1 MVMRSRGH
9 INVRVPVMVMIVV
22 ILQQVSASYGRNVEN
37 GASGIWQ
44 KRRPAQDEWHD
55 PSPLDF
61 KKPVV
66 DPELLFQQLEEFDQF
81 GDPKVLDK
89 GYIWGPKPNSAQQLQ
104 KEQKKN
110 KLKDWLNRFHQ
121 NEVLDGA
128 RGNQEIDDL
137 ITGPVMK
144 NFNEKTDKS
153 SQQLEQRHRQMEA
166 FQNAAADL
174 AFDRM
179 INIQKEQGKG
189 AKTVFLPL
197 YPSAKP
203 SLARPSLV
211 KIAPAKPLNGKIH
224 LASKAKCQKPL
235 PSSPV
240 TPRPSTCPA
249 TTFRPP
255 TTRHTKMS
263 SPKPLAP
270 PSRPKCK
277 HRKGKKKSKKLGTS
291 SANSLEKRILALK
304 QHALSILK
312 NLNFLEMELLSQSP
326 DICPRHQSH
335 QGPIP
340 KKKTKTGERLDRPTQ
355 PSLTQSKLHRGF
367 FFGIRPASTKER
379 LADLAASREEELRL
393 QVKVWREHLQHLM
406 ARKRPFPKAKR
417 FEAAPAAAAR
427 LEPVADTQLNLNSQP
442 TPSSA
447 AQSDYSPTVRMPEAS
462 DKKFAD
468 QNYELN
474 SNNRNL
480 ARRKKKKRK
489 KKRKMVALL
498 ADDTPMRS

>member
-1 MVMRSRGH
+1 MVTRSRGH
-9 INVRVPVMVMIVV
+9 INVRVPLMVMVMIVAN
-22 ILQQVSASYGRNVEN
+22 LRQVSASYGRNVEN

-44 KRRPAQDEWHD
+44 KRRPDQDEWLD
-55 PSPLDF
+55 PSSLDL

-66 DPELLFQQLEEFDQF
+66 DPELLFQQQEEFDQF
-81 GDPKVLDK
+81 GDAKVLDK
-89 GYIWGPKPNSAQQLQ
+89 GYIWGLKPNPAQQLQ

-110 KLKDWLNRFHQ
+110 KLKDWLNRFHE

-128 RGNQEIDDL
+128 RGNQEIGDL

-144 NFNEKTDKS
+144 DFNEKKDES

-166 FQNAAADL
+166 FKNAAADL

-203 SLARPSLV
+203 SLV
-211 KIAPAKPLNGKIH
+211 KIAPAKPLNRKIN
-224 LASKAKCQKPL
+224 LPSKAKCQKPL

-240 TPRPSTCPA
+240 TSRPSNCPA

-277 HRKGKKKSKKLGTS
+277 HRKGKKKPKKLSTS
-291 SANSLEKRILALK
+291 SAKSIEKRILALK

-312 NLNFLEMELLSQSP
+312 NLNYLEMEVLSQSP
-326 DICPRHQSH
+326 DICPRHQS
-335 QGPIP
+335 QRKGKGPIP

-393 QVKVWREHLQHLM
+393 QEKVWREHLQHLM

-417 FEAAPAAAAR
+417 FEAAPAAAASM
-427 LEPVADTQLNLNSQP
+427 PV
-442 TPSSA
+442 
-447 AQSDYSPTVRMPEAS
+447 AS
-462 DKKFAD
+462 DKKVAVR
-468 QNYELN
+468 NYELN
-474 SNNRNL
+474 SNNRSP

-498 ADDTPMRS
+498 ADDNPMRS

>member
-9 INVRVPVMVMIVV
+9 INVRVPLMVMVMIVAN
-22 ILQQVSASYGRNVEN
+22 LRQVSASYGRNVEN

-44 KRRPAQDEWHD
+44 KRRPDKDEWLD
-55 PSPLDF
+55 PLPLDF
-61 KKPVV
+61 KKPVA
-66 DPELLFQQLEEFDQF
+66 DPELLEEFDQF
-81 GDPKVLDK
+81 GDAKVLDK
-89 GYIWGPKPNSAQQLQ
+89 GYIWGLKPNPAQQLQ
-104 KEQKKN
+104 KEQKNN
-110 KLKDWLNRFHQ
+110 KLKDWLNRFHE

-144 NFNEKTDKS
+144 NFNEKDES

-203 SLARPSLV
+203 SLV

-224 LASKAKCQKPL
+224 LPSKTKCQKPL
-235 PSSPV
+235 PSSLV
-240 TPRPSTCPA
+240 APRPSTCPA

-270 PSRPKCK
+270 PSRLKCK
-277 HRKGKKKSKKLGTS
+277 HRKGKKKPKKLSTS
-291 SANSLEKRILALK
+291 SATSIEKRILALK

-312 NLNFLEMELLSQSP
+312 NLNYLEMEVLSQSP
-326 DICPRHQSH
+326 DICPRHQS
-335 QGPIP
+335 QRKGKGPIP

-393 QVKVWREHLQHLM
+393 QEKVWREHLQHLM
-406 ARKRPFPKAKR
+406 ARKRPFPKAKW

-427 LEPVADTQLNLNSQP
+427 LEPVADTQLNLKSQP

-447 AQSDYSPTVRMPEAS
+447 AQSDDSPTVRMPVAS
-462 DKKFAD
+462 DKKFAVR
-468 QNYELN
+468 NYELN
-474 SNNRNL
+474 SNNRNP

-498 ADDTPMRS
+498 AGDNPMRS